1 MGGSAY
7 NFAAGTA
14 KGVAGIKEDF
24 DKGYWGDEYDD
35 KVLNPKLDREW
46 MKDRDVKEHYRR
58 QYGDRYKEQM
68 EKALEFR
75 KAGITDQGEI
85 DAGLKLIDK
94 NAGLSTEQA
103 INIMQFT
110 KDMSRVDLI
119 KNRDN
124 IKESARRMVDDD
136 EQAER
141 ITQLAEQRFKLR

>member
-14 KGVAGIKEDF
+14 KGAAGIKDDF

-35 KVLNPKLDREW
+35 KVLNPKLDKEW

-94 NAGLSTEQA
+94 NEGLSTEQA

-110 KDMSRVDLI
+110 KDMSRSDLM